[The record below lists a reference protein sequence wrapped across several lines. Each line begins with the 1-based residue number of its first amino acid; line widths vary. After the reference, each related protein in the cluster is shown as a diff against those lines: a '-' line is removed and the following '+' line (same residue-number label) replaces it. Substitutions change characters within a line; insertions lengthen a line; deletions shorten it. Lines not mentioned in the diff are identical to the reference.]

1 MISISIALIVL
12 SIMIVWLGVSI
23 LKRCD
28 KILSAVERFQQRF
41 MSNEFFSMKKL
52 APLFFMPLAD
62 IADEIKRMDDDSKE
76 AFHKTLKDLEAIE
89 VKEMEDFAATN
100 PPDGKAFIP
109 SDNLKEA
116 LKAWS
121 IESYKAEV
129 IYEWT
134 NLLKDVYLDLLT
146 AKITIKEAKEKLDCV
161 SSLRL
166 HLSVEVD
173 HKFEEIFN
181 RMASYWEAEKWRNH
195 LDHLRKVNQKEYFEG
210 D

>member
-12 SIMIVWLGVSI
+12 SIVIVWLGVSI

-28 KILSAVERFQQRF
+28 KILSAVERLQQRF
-41 MSNEFFSMKKL
+41 MSNEFLSMKKLEKL

-62 IADEIKRMDDDSKE
+62 IAGEIKGMDDDTNE
-76 AFHKTLKDLEAIE
+76 AFHKTLKDFQRIE

-109 SDNLKEA
+109 SDNLKKA

-121 IESYKAEV
+121 IQSYKAEV

-146 AKITIKEAKEKLDCV
+146 AKITIKEAEEKLDCV

-166 HLSVEVD
+166 HSDVEVG

-181 RMASYWEAEKWRNH
+181 RDDPRC
-195 LDHLRKVNQKEYFEG
+195 Q
-210 D
+210 